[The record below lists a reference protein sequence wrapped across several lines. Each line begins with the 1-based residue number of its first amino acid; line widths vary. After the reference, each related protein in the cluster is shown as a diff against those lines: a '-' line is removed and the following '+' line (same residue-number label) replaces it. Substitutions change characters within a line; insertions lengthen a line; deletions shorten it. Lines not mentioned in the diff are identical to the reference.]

1 MRLAIKKGIITG
13 VADTTV
19 IPQGIAN
26 HAMCDSMLMRTASE
40 IEQDL
45 PVKLTG
51 RSCLCHRPVLYVDI
65 SAACEQAKVD
75 F

>member
-1 MRLAIKKGIITG
+1 MRLAIEKGIITG
-13 VADTTV
+13 AADTKI
-19 IPQGIAN
+19 IPQGMAD
-26 HAMCDSMLMRTASE
+26 HAMCDSMLMRTTSE

-51 RSCLCHRPVLYVDI
+51 RSCLCCRPVLYVDI
-65 SAACEQAKVD
+65 CAACEQAKVD